1 MLRDKQY
8 NPVKR
13 YQQNTYD
20 YRCQA
25 IMPNVYETGRE
36 KNWMHIPQFHLLKI
50 APLLQDDLSF
60 LRDLSASTR

>member
-36 KNWMHIPQFHLLKI
+36 KN
-50 APLLQDDLSF
+50 
-60 LRDLSASTR
+60 